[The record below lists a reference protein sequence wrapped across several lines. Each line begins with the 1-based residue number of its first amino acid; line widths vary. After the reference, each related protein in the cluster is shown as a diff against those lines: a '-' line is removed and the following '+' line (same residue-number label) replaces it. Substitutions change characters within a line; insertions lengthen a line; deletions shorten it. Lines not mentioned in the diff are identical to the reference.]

1 MLREELKALGRGTP
15 TTNAQ
20 RKATFSDMQEMLRS
34 DYRRKQNRSWA
45 SVLVDLKHLE
55 PFFGKQ
61 RACDI
66 DFAMVEKY
74 INARLDAGA
83 AHATVKGERAV
94 LHRMLKLWS
103 RATRAA
109 MPSFPEMGNSENAR
123 EGIIEPEVH
132 WKLLELLPPEVG
144 DVADLMHATGRRL
157 GETLALRWA
166 EVDIARGE
174 MRIPPSG
181 TKQRKPLAVALP
193 ADTVALLK
201 RRYAATMAV
210 ERETGVQMDHVFWRI
225 GKRDAMPRRVSEA
238 HFYDHWRAARATLKL
253 PETTIPHNYRRGGA
267 RRMEQAGVPRSAAKR
282 MGGWSTDAMYTRYTV
297 VARTDLD
304 EAAAKV
310 QAMLEAD
317 RVRAGLPRKTGTE
330 PVRSGGPAAAESDD
344 AKA

>member
-1 MLREELKALGRGTP
+1 MV
-15 TTNAQ
+15 
-20 RKATFSDMQEMLRS
+20 EMLKS
-34 DYRRKQNRSWA
+34 DYRRKQNRSWS

-55 PFFGKQ
+55 PVFGKQ

-83 AHATVKGERAV
+83 ALATVKGERAV

-109 MPSFPEMGNSENAR
+109 MPPFPEMANPENAR
-123 EGIIEPEVH
+123 EGIIAPETH
-132 WKLLELLPPEVG
+132 WRLLEVLPPEVAA
-144 DVADLMHATGRRL
+144 VADLMHATGRRL
-157 GETLALRWA
+157 GETIALKWS
-166 EVDIARGE
+166 EVDIASGE
-174 MRIPPSG
+174 MRIPASG

-193 ADTVALLK
+193 ADAVALLR
-201 RRYAATMAV
+201 RRYADTMAV

-225 GKRDAMPRRVSEA
+225 GMRDGRPRRVTEA
-238 HFYDHWRAARATLKL
+238 HFYDNWNAARKSLGL
-253 PETTIPHNYRRGGA
+253 PDTVIPHNYRRGGA

-310 QAMLEAD
+310 QARLEAE
-317 RVRAGLPRKTGTE
+317 RERAGLPKKTASE
-330 PVRSGGPAAAESDD
+330 PLRSASSSGSDSDD
-344 AKA
+344 AVA